1 VVGPPVGFGGFPL
14 RNGQSFYVSLDAPPP
29 PAATR
34 IALVFHGSPAPV
46 PCGVTIAGVRVLV
59 GGSSLIPPLVQ
70 PVSQPIFTLAV
81 PSSVAAGLAAHTQA
95 FFLGP
100 NGGILGATNG
110 LRFVF
115 GDP

>member
-1 VVGPPVGFGGFPL
+1 VEVPIAHAELDGL
-14 RNGQSFYVSLDAPPP
+14 IVSA
-29 PAATR
+29 
-34 IALVFHGSPAPV
+34 
-46 PCGVTIAGVRVLV
+46 
-59 GGSSLIPPLVQ
+59 Q
-70 PVSQPIFTLAV
+70 EQ
-81 PSSVAAGLAAHTQA
+81 VAAGLAAHTQA